1 MRNTLAQ
8 TVRDLLDT
16 ELGNRW
22 SAQPLAVAVSGGP
35 DSVALAWACAVL
47 AQAVGVPLHF
57 FHVHHGLMADADQW
71 VEQVERLARQL
82 GATAHCARVQ
92 VESAPT
98 VGLEAAARQ
107 ARYHALC
114 RLAREQNVS
123 AVLLAHHQDDQV
135 ETLLFRLFRGTGLT
149 GMAGMPARKT
159 REGIVFLRP
168 LLLTPRSQLLQL
180 ANEAAQACGIRLADD
195 PSNLDP
201 AYARGQLRQAV
212 IPAIQAHWPGYR
224 QTLLRFS
231 QHCTEAEAALNV
243 LTAQDYQH
251 CQHPLQPRS
260 LSARA
265 VGALTPWRAQRVL
278 RYWLQ
283 QQSVRAPTEQRLR
296 QWHHQL
302 TQSAPDRHL
311 ELKHE
316 RWVIHRFR
324 DQVCLVEQR
333 SVPDS
338 TSFQWRGEAMLAF
351 PGFGGQLYFD
361 AADGG
366 IDADWLRQQA
376 LTLDVRRGGERL
388 RLHHAGPART
398 LKNLYQEAGVPPWER
413 RYLPVLRSG
422 AGVLFAGGCG
432 QAADLPQ
439 AAPGIR
445 LRWEAAS

>member
-1 MRNTLAQ
+1 MRHTLAL
-8 TVRDLLDT
+8 TVREQLDT
-16 ELGNRW
+16 ELGNGWR
-22 SAQPLAVAVSGGP
+22 AQPLALAVSGGA
-35 DSVALAWACAVL
+35 DSVALAWACALL
-47 AQAVGVPLHF
+47 AQAEGVPLHF

-71 VEQVERLARQL
+71 AGQVDRLARQL

-92 VESAPT
+92 VESAST
-98 VGLEAAARQ
+98 AGLEAAARQ
-107 ARYHALC
+107 ARYRALC
-114 RLAREQNVS
+114 QLAHEQKVS

-135 ETLLFRLFRGTGLT
+135 ETLLFRLFRGTGLS
-149 GMAGMPARKT
+149 GMAGMPVRKT
-159 REGIVFLRP
+159 REGVTFLRP
-168 LLLTPRSQLLQL
+168 LLFTPRSQLLQL
-180 ANEAAQACGIRLADD
+180 AQACAQACGIPLAED
-195 PSNLDP
+195 PSNLDR

-231 QHCTEAEAALNV
+231 QHCIEAEAELSA
-243 LTAQDYQH
+243 LTAQDYRH
-251 CQHPLQPRS
+251 CQHPLHPHS

-265 VGALTPWRAQRVL
+265 LGEMTPWRAQRVL
-278 RYWLQ
+278 RHWLQ
-283 QQSVRAPTEQRLR
+283 QQSVRAPAEQRLR
-296 QWHHQL
+296 QWHQQL

-324 DQVCLVEQR
+324 DQVCLVPQR
-333 SVPDS
+333 SVPE
-338 TSFQWRGEAMLAF
+338 TLSFRWRGEAMLAF
-351 PGFGGQLYFD
+351 PGFAGRLHFEV
-361 AADGG
+361 ADQGM
-366 IDADWLRQQA
+366 DADWLRRQA

-388 RLHHAGPART
+388 RLHAAGPART

-413 RYLPVLRSG
+413 VHLPVLRSG

-445 LRWEAAS
+445 LRWEPAC